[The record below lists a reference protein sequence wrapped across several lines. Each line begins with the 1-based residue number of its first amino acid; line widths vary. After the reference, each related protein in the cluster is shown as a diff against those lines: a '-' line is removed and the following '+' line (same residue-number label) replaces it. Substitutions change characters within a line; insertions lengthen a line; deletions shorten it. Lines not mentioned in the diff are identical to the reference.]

1 MAERKALTTFD
12 LLNMKRRQ
20 EKITMVTAYDAPTA
34 RLVEQA
40 GIDLI
45 LVGDSLGMVVL
56 GYETTVPVTLEAMIH
71 HTKAVRRGAPHTM
84 IVADMPFLTAHF
96 TPDEVLRAA
105 GRLLQDAGA
114 QAVKLEGGKEIAE
127 TVARLTRAG
136 VPVMG
141 HIGLKPQ
148 TVLQMGG
155 YRVAGK
161 DDDDRN
167 ALIEDARVL
176 ASAGVFSIVIEAVP
190 ETVAQMITDELTIPT
205 IGIGAGRY
213 VDGQVLVF
221 HDLIGLTFGHQAKFV
236 KHYAHVRETIEQA
249 LIQYRDEV
257 REGLFPAPEHI
268 YKL

>member
-1 MAERKALTTFD
+1 MAERKALTTSD
-12 LLNMKRRQ
+12 LLNMKRRKQ
-20 EKITMVTAYDAPTA
+20 KITMVTAYDAPTA

-56 GYETTVPVTLEAMIH
+56 GYDTTVPVTLEDIIH
-71 HTKAVRRGAPHTM
+71 HTKAVRRGAPQTM
-84 IVADMPFLTAHF
+84 IIADMPFLTAHY

-105 GRLLQDAGA
+105 GRLLQEAGA
-114 QAVKLEGGKEIAE
+114 HAVKIEGGQEMGEIIS
-127 TVARLTRAG
+127 RLTAAG
-136 VPVMG
+136 IPVMG

-161 DDDDRN
+161 GDEERQE
-167 ALIEDARVL
+167 LLKDARAL
-176 ASAGVFSIVIEAVP
+176 ASAGVFAIVIEAVP
-190 ETVAQMITDELTIPT
+190 ETVAQTITDELPIPT

-236 KHYAHVRETIEQA
+236 KAYAHMRETIEEA

-257 REGLFPAPEHI
+257 RAGLFPAPEHI
-268 YKL
+268 YKS